1 MTAPHGLLI
10 TNHPAEVRRSVAAAR
25 GRSATVGFV
34 PTMGALH
41 AGHLSLIERARDDS
55 GLTVVSLF
63 VNPTQFGPHE
73 DLARYPRPI
82 EQDLKLCRDTD
93 VDVVFLPDA
102 VTMYPPGFDTW
113 VEVGAL
119 SAVLEGAIRP
129 GHFRGVATVVLKLLN
144 IVQPD
149 RAYFGAKDYQ
159 QQALIRRMARDLD
172 LSVEIVTCPTIR
184 EPDGLAL
191 SSRNM
196 FLSARDRKSATAL
209 YESLQIADAALR
221 GGEQDLAGVMQA
233 MRDSLDARGGLH
245 VEYAVIADPDTL
257 TVLGAPQPQMV
268 ALVAARVGGTRLID
282 NLPITLG
289 IAEETAESDR
299 GIS

>member
-10 TNHPAEVRRSVAAAR
+10 TNHPAEVRRAVAVAR
-25 GRSATVGFV
+25 GRGATIGFV

-41 AGHLSLIERARDDS
+41 AGHLSLIERARDES
-55 GLTVVSLF
+55 GLTVFSLF
-63 VNPTQFGPHE
+63 VNPAQFGAQE

-82 EQDLKLCRDTD
+82 EQDLKLCRDAD
-93 VDVVFLPDA
+93 VDVVFVPDP

-113 VEVGAL
+113 VEVGGL
-119 SAVLEGAIRP
+119 SAVLEGASRP

-159 QQALIRRMARDLD
+159 QQALIRHMAHDLD
-172 LSVEIVTCPTIR
+172 LAVEIVTCPTVR
-184 EPDGLAL
+184 EQDGLAL
-191 SSRNM
+191 SSRNTY
-196 FLSARDRKSATAL
+196 LSPSERKSATAL
-209 YESLQIADAALR
+209 YESLQIADRALR
-221 GGEQDLAGVMQA
+221 EGAQDVAMVMQA
-233 MRDSLDARGGLH
+233 MRGCLEARAG
-245 VEYAVIADPDTL
+245 VVVDYAVIADPATL
-257 TVLGAPQPQMV
+257 AVLGAPQPQMV

-282 NLPITLG
+282 NLSISLDA
-289 IAEETAESDR
+289 AEETVESGP